1 MRETRSKGMDD
12 MIFAPWDIIE
22 QEADDEGDDDVVEI

>member
-1 MRETRSKGMDD
+1 